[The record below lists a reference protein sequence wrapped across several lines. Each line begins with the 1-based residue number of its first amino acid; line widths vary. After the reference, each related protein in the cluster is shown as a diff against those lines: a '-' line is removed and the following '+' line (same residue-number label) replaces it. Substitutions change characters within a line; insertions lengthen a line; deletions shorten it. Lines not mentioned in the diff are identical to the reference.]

1 MIVFLKKKM
10 WNDQTEG
17 YAQCAKNQRRRKFII
32 LSFIDCVLVAD
43 RLMTNYQWR
52 SGSAVLRWSWQHT
65 CNSYKYGAW
74 RRRNNTHLDVV
85 TTWGVLK
92 ASYIHVAL
100 YYPRDE
106 NHWPHSK
113 LEIVWNTGCCLLKM
127 SSYYSYAFRNANKCL
142 IDQLISKM
150 TSCIPNRLSWSIS

>member
-1 MIVFLKKKM
+1 MLYCGGADDTHAIPI
-10 WNDQTEG
+10 NT
-17 YAQCAKNQRRRKFII
+17 
-32 LSFIDCVLVAD
+32 VLEEDATT
-43 RLMTNYQWR
+43 L
-52 SGSAVLRWSWQHT
+52 
-65 CNSYKYGAW
+65 
-74 RRRNNTHLDVV
+74 THEFSPPADVV
-85 TTWGVLK
+85 TTCGVLK

-150 TSCIPNRLSWSIS
+150 TSCIPNQLSWSIS